1 MKWTKVISKT
11 IAYFSIAV
19 LLNACTKDLKLP
31 DISAKNEVV
40 LLGELVAGD
49 SINFRGGQ
57 SVPLSSGSSLKF
69 ELPAGLAATMTS
81 SSGMLWTLNGRVD
94 GFSNM
99 VHTLIFSAPDLIQS
113 GQTYTITAQNSQLGT
128 ASCSVTIPQPFNT
141 YVADTATVLYS
152 GSNLWRA
159 KVNIIDDGSAMNF
172 YTIEALKQKVYID
185 GTFTYNGQTIKAS
198 DNKDLYDSLKAAGT
212 LPPVIWDTSYSP
224 TYERVDIYTDD
235 PATENI
241 KLSNALSTNR
251 RILLSDVRFNG
262 LAYTTSVYLD
272 TTIFRADEDSAKGR
286 IVLLVKSV
294 SESYFN
300 FLKGYEMY
308 EPSTGFTS
316 LAQPVKID
324 GNVTNGMGMVGGVYL
339 HKFVYTFDQWDW

>member
-1 MKWTKVISKT
+1 MRGIRVISQL
-11 IAYFSIAV
+11 AVYSSIIL

-40 LLGELVAGD
+40 LLGEMVAGD

-57 SVPLSSGSSLKF
+57 SIPLTSGTTMKF
-69 ELPAGLAATMTS
+69 ELPSNLSASIVA
-81 SSGMLWTLNGRVD
+81 SSGMQWLLNGRVD
-94 GFSNM
+94 AFSNT
-99 VHTLIFSAPDLIQS
+99 VHTLAFSSPDQVLS
-113 GQTYTITAQNSQLGT
+113 GQTYTITAQNTQLGM
-128 ASCSVTIPQPFNT
+128 ASCIVTIPQPFNT

-159 KVNIIDDGSAMNF
+159 KVNIVDDGSVTNF
-172 YTIEALKQKVYID
+172 YTIEALKQKVHID
-185 GTFTYNGQTIKAS
+185 GAFSYNGQQIQVS
-198 DNKDLYDSLKAAGT
+198 DNRNLYDSLKAAGA
-212 LPPVIWDTSYSP
+212 LPVVSWDTSYSP

-251 RILLSDVRFNG
+251 RILLSDARFNG
-262 LAYTTSVYLD
+262 QVYTTSVYLD
-272 TTIFRADEDSAKGR
+272 TTIFRSVEDSAKGR
-286 IVLLVKSV
+286 ILLLVKSV
-294 SESYFN
+294 CAPYFN

-339 HKFVYTFDQWDW
+339 HKFVYTFDEWPY

>member
-1 MKWTKVISKT
+1 MKQSKR
-11 IAYFSIAV
+11 IRRLVGYSSII
-19 LLNACTKDLKLP
+19 LLMSGCTKDLKLP
-31 DISAKNEVV
+31 DISAENEVV
-40 LLGELVAGD
+40 LLGEMVAGD

-57 SVPLSSGSSLKF
+57 SIPLTSGTTMKF
-69 ELPAGLAATMTS
+69 ELPDNLSASIVS
-81 SSGMLWTLNGRVD
+81 SSGMQWMLNGRVD
-94 GFSNM
+94 AFSNM
-99 VHTLIFSAPDLIQS
+99 VHTLAFSSPDLIVS

-128 ASCSVTIPQPFNT
+128 ASCIVTIPQPFNT

-159 KVNIIDDGSAMNF
+159 KVNIVDDGSVTNF

-185 GTFTYNGQTIKAS
+185 GTFNYNGQQVTVS
-198 DNKDLYDSLKAAGT
+198 DNKMLYDSLKAAGA
-212 LPPVIWDTSYSP
+212 LPLVSWDTSYSS
-224 TYERVDIYTDD
+224 TFERVDIYTDD

-251 RILLSDVRFNG
+251 RILLSDLSFNG
-262 LAYTTSVYLD
+262 QAYTTSVYLD
-272 TTIFRADEDSAKGR
+272 TTIFRSTEDSAKGR
-286 IVLLVKSV
+286 ILLLIKSV
-294 SESYFN
+294 CAPYFS

-339 HKFVYTFDQWDW
+339 HKFVYTFDEWSW